1 MSDSVA
7 SEVASDAAGPPLR
20 RREEVLA
27 AAARLFFEQ
36 GYAATSTTDIAREVG
51 MHRGSIYY
59 YLSTKEDLLYELI
72 EQRYTSGREL
82 LDALGQRD
90 GDALSRLRWLLEEHI
105 RTVAENRIPSALAL
119 NEARSLS
126 PERCASILEE
136 NDAYEHAVTAL
147 IEEGRDAGVIRDDI
161 DPRLAAMALLGAAN
175 WLHRW
180 YDERRGAAPAE
191 VGRQFA
197 AVFMRGL
204 APAEPVEALLD
215 RIETQARR
223 IAELEAAGAP
233 AARD

>member
-1 MSDSVA
+1 MTEGVA
-7 SEVASDAAGPPLR
+7 DGGSPGGAGPPLR

-27 AAARLFFEQ
+27 TAARLFFEQ
-36 GYAATSTTDIAREVG
+36 GYAATSTTDIAHELG

-72 EQRYTSGREL
+72 QQRYTSGSEL
-82 LDALGQRD
+82 LEALAERG

-126 PERCASILEE
+126 PERRARILGE
-136 NDAYEHAVTAL
+136 NDAYERAVAGL
-147 IEEGRDAGVIRDDI
+147 IAEGSAAGVIRDDV
-161 DPRLAAMALLGAAN
+161 DPKLAAMALLGAAN

-180 YDERRGAAPAE
+180 YDQSRGAAPAE

-197 AVFMRGL
+197 AVFTRGL

-215 RIETQARR
+215 RIESQARR
-223 IAELEAAGAP
+223 IAELEAAASGL
-233 AARD
+233 